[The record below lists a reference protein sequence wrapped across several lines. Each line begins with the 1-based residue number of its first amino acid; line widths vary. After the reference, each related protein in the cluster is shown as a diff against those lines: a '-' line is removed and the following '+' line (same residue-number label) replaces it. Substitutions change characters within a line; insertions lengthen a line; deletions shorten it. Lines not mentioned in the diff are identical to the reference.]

1 MQCVSLCGGW
11 AGRVFLRIFSAARR
25 SGVAPRTPWES
36 CSRSANAAAAGCTRR
51 RARAPWRRRA
61 MSSGRRRPRGRA
73 CGRRT
78 CGRWCRPAR
87 RLDRPELRRD
97 HLGPILRVKP
107 CCSPADRAPRASR
120 SAPPALRRTHGPGR
134 PRISC
139 SGSRFWAT
147 QRLVH
152 VSQMFAVQ
160 RRGSRPS
167 SMPGLLAAP
176 VLGPVEK
183 FPAETS

>member
-1 MQCVSLCGGW
+1 MNGYE
-11 AGRVFLRIFSAARR
+11 FSTA
-25 SGVAPRTPWES
+25 
-36 CSRSANAAAAGCTRR
+36 
-51 RARAPWRRRA
+51 
-61 MSSGRRRPRGRA
+61 
-73 CGRRT
+73 
-78 CGRWCRPAR
+78 
-87 RLDRPELRRD
+87 PELRRD

-120 SAPPALRRTHGPGR
+120 SAPHALRRTHGPGR
-134 PRISC
+134 PRVSC
-139 SGSRFWAT
+139 SGSRFWAI

-152 VSQMFAVQ
+152 VTQMFAVQ

-167 SMPGLLAAP
+167 SMRGLLAAP

>member
-1 MQCVSLCGGW
+1 MDKVEAVVGEPAGDLDGVVDVDAVGGEL
-11 AGRVFLRIFSAARR
+11 V
-25 SGVAPRTPWES
+25 VAPDAELAGETLAVGGDVGGAGEDDGE
-36 CSRSANAAAAGCTRR
+36 AAGG
-51 RARAPWRRRA
+51 AAHEPVV
-61 MSSGRRRPRGRA
+61 
-73 CGRRT
+73 
-78 CGRWCRPAR
+78 
-87 RLDRPELRRD
+87 L
-97 HLGPILRVKP
+97 VV
-107 CCSPADRAPRASR
+107 ADRAVGVALLVGERGEGEAVWGGG
-120 SAPPALRRTHGPGR
+120 AAAEGDLRRTHGPGR